1 MYRYLNGVEAGAPR
15 ETRRKLLK
23 EVVDELRA
31 GKSAADVQQRF
42 EQAVRGMHVS
52 EISAMENE
60 LIAEEGVPAQDIGRL
75 CAVHE
80 AVFQGTVQ
88 EIHRFSGP
96 EETPGHPVHTFKRE
110 NRDIERLVNFKLKLH
125 AGKFLKQDS
134 AANVQK
140 LLDDLSLVSE
150 IDRHYSRKESLL
162 FPYIRKHQAYGK
174 SSVMWGVDDHI
185 RGLIK
190 EVRAMLMP
198 YRGNPAETAKAIYRL
213 IREINDMIREE
224 EQVLLPAA
232 LEKLTEK
239 DWAVMAEDSGAIG
252 YCLSEPEGVWE
263 PDIKEDL
270 SCEAAEEM
278 PSTATQRED
287 GTGARLP
294 AERLELI
301 LKHLPGGLTF
311 IDPDGSIVLTSG
323 LGKYEY
329 VSGGAGQENLLTDN
343 RKGADDMAVRKLLKE
358 FQSGLKDSGD
368 FWIHTSDRFVHIR
381 YAAVR
386 DDSGQ
391 YAGALQFSQDIARL
405 RGSGSRKRVPDRS
418 ESF

>member
-1 MYRYLNGVEAGAPR
+1 MYRYLNGVEAGASR
-15 ETRRKLLK
+15 EARRGLLK

-31 GKSAADVQQRF
+31 GKSAADVQDRF
-42 EQAVRGMHVS
+42 EQAVRGVHVS

-60 LIAEEGVPAQDIGRL
+60 LITEEGVPAQDIKRL

-88 EIHRFSGP
+88 EIHRFSSP
-96 EETPGHPVHTFKRE
+96 EELPGHPVHTFKRE

-134 AANVQK
+134 TANVHK

-150 IDRHYSRKESLL
+150 IDRHFSRKENLL
-162 FPYIRKHQAYGK
+162 FPYIRKYQAYGK
-174 SSVMWGVDDHI
+174 SSMMWGIDDHI

-190 EVRAMLMP
+190 EARAMLMP
-198 YRGNPAETAKAIYRL
+198 YRGNPAETGNAIYRL
-213 IREINDMIREE
+213 IREINQMIREE

-232 LEKLTEK
+232 LETLTEK
-239 DWAVMAEDSGAIG
+239 DWAGMARDSGAIG
-252 YCLSEPEGVWE
+252 YCLSEPEGVWN
-263 PDIKEDL
+263 PDIPEDH
-270 SCEAAEEM
+270 SCEPPEENPSAAGQQEG
-278 PSTATQRED
+278 D
-287 GTGARLP
+287 TGARLP
-294 AERLELI
+294 AEKLELI

-323 LGKYEY
+323 LGKCEY
-329 VSGGAGQENLLTDN
+329 AHAAGPETLFTDGQ
-343 RKGADDMAVRKLLKE
+343 KGIDDLAVRKLLKE

-368 FWIHTSDRFVHIR
+368 FWIHTSDQFVHIR

-386 DDSGQ
+386 DDSGR
-391 YAGALQFSQDIARL
+391 YAGALQFSQDIAPL
-405 RGSGSRKRVPDRS
+405 RGAGSRKRVPDRT